1 MSKLIDL
8 YKGIKSVK
16 PPPPSK
22 TYLGS
27 STCKSIEIF
36 RVCWDCSGEAMVKI
50 SALYHD
56 AEGRYSPN
64 KGQK

>member
-1 MSKLIDL
+1 MIFINIIGKERMKAPHL
-8 YKGIKSVK
+8 
-16 PPPPSK
+16 SK

-27 STCKSIEIF
+27 STCKLIEIF

-50 SALYHD
+50 LALYHD
-56 AEGRYSPN
+56 VKGRYSPN